1 MLREFFLGF
10 VKIHILHHAAKEK
23 ICGVEIMEEL
33 ERHGYEISPGTLY
46 PTLHALEERGYL
58 RSEETVING
67 KMRKYYGITPLGAKT
82 LENSKGKIKELVEE
96 ILEE

>member
-46 PTLHALEERGYL
+46 PTLHALEEKGYL
-58 RSEETVING
+58 KSEETVIKG
-67 KMRKYYGITPLGAKT
+67 KMRRYYSITESGERMLADAR
-82 LENSKGKIKELVEE
+82 EKIRELVTEV
-96 ILEE
+96 LE